1 MRRTG
6 MDRSC
11 FVRRLS
17 LLSPPFYLGGGG
29 GAGTNTDFGL
39 LQYPSQASR
48 GFYKAALTAPILNVK
63 TPRSKKVTSL
73 GQNRTARR

>member
-17 LLSPPFYLGGGG
+17 SLLSPPFYLGGG

-39 LQYPSQASR
+39 LQCPSQASR

-63 TPRSKKVTSL
+63 TPRSKKVAPL

>member
-17 LLSPPFYLGGGG
+17 LLSPPFYLGRGGP
-29 GAGTNTDFGL
+29 GTNTNFGL

-63 TPRSKKVTSL
+63 TPRSKKVAPL

>member
-11 FVRRLS
+11 FVRRLL
-17 LLSPPFYLGGGG
+17 LLSPPFYLGGG

-73 GQNRTARR
+73 GQNRTACR